1 MALRPL
7 AYRRS
12 FTLVGVEFVM
22 QVEGKA
28 KQERHHFLVL
38 TYFAL
43 GYSFLPKAKTRLQ
56 LRPNRSENIGLQPL
70 AQSHV
75 VFRRPQRV
83 QAIRQV
89 YTIMLW
95 LIVNVT
101 RLLKGRVIGNTKPR
115 LFNF

>member
-7 AYRRS
+7 AHRLS

-28 KQERHHFLVL
+28 KHEQHHFLVL
-38 TYFAL
+38 TYFAA

-56 LRPNRSENIGLQPL
+56 LRPSRSESIGFRPLNQP
-70 AQSHV
+70 HV
-75 VFRRPQRV
+75 MLKRTQRV

-89 YTIMLW
+89 HAIMLW

-101 RLLKGRVIGNTKPR
+101 RLLKVSVVKKTKP
-115 LFNF
+115 